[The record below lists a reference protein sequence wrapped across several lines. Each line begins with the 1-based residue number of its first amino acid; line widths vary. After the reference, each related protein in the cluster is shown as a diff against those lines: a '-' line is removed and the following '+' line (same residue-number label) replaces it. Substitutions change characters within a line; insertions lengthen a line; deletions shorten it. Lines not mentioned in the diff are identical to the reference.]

1 MLVLLMYN
9 HLRRYHERKL
19 LLIYA
24 MADTERLGVV
34 IPKDLK
40 ERLKR
45 TAEVQERT
53 LSQMA
58 VILIR
63 EGLDRL
69 EGKEDS

>member
-1 MLVLLMYN
+1 
-9 HLRRYHERKL
+9 
-19 LLIYA
+19 

-45 TAEVQERT
+45 IAEAQERT

-69 EGKEDS
+69 EEKEAS

>member
-1 MLVLLMYN
+1 MCN
-9 HLRRYHERKL
+9 HFRRYHERKS

-40 ERLKR
+40 ERLKH
-45 TAEVQERT
+45 TAEAQQRT

-69 EGKEDS
+69 EEKEAS